1 MICLSV
7 SGPVVALLSHLSGS
21 GGPEGGSRRSAEPI
35 RSQSFSLP
43 ANHREAPKDSRG
55 DHRRPVLPEPGESR
69 HSASELRSVQSRHC
83 VSESSHLKHW
93 KLLQSTLK
101 QFDFLLFPLKKQSKE
116 KLERNF
122 WDSLISLINCVV
134 SCFTV
139 EISISHYWKINYMLL
154 VVWGCYIVAL
164 NWS

>member
-83 VSESSHLKHW
+83 VSESW
-93 KLLQSTLK
+93 

-139 EISISHYWKINYMLL
+139 KISISHYWKINYMLL